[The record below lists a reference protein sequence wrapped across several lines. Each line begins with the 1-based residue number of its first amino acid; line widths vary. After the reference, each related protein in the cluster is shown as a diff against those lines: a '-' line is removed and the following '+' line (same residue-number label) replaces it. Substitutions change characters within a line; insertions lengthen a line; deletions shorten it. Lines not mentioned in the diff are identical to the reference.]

1 MLPRKATFALKS
13 LVTHYKKEVLV
24 KKENFYEIHIKRYLY
39 MTEALLMFNL
49 GFWVKLQYIFHLL

>member
-13 LVTHYKKEVLV
+13 LVSPYEKEVLV
-24 KKENFYEIHIKRYLY
+24 KKENFYEIYIKRYLY

>member
-1 MLPRKATFALKS
+1 MLPRKATFASKS
-13 LVTHYKKEVLV
+13 LVSPYEKEVLV

-49 GFWVKLQYIFHLL
+49 GF